1 MRRESRVSHDLRDSR
16 RPRLALLWHA
26 RPQKRHP
33 KNRPD
38 CIQVRSQLG
47 MEMSLLGS
55 QTGRKTGK
63 MIQAC
68 LAKSGQMRISG
79 IGGCSHSGTKV
90 RDPGRS
96 TNIQIYVGGFNGE
109 RALLTC
115 WQGFD
120 MVAIK
125 F

>member
-1 MRRESRVSHDLRDSR
+1 
-16 RPRLALLWHA
+16 
-26 RPQKRHP
+26 
-33 KNRPD
+33 
-38 CIQVRSQLG
+38 
-47 MEMSLLGS
+47 MEMSLVGS

-63 MIQAC
+63 MIQVC
-68 LAKSGQMRISG
+68 LVKSGHMRISG

-90 RDPGRS
+90 RDPGGQ
-96 TNIQIYVGGFNGE
+96 QIYRFMLV
-109 RALLTC
+109 ALMGSGLFLTC

>member
-1 MRRESRVSHDLRDSR
+1 
-16 RPRLALLWHA
+16 
-26 RPQKRHP
+26 
-33 KNRPD
+33 
-38 CIQVRSQLG
+38 
-47 MEMSLLGS
+47 MSLVGS

-63 MIQAC
+63 MIQVC
-68 LAKSGQMRISG
+68 LVKSGHMRISG

-109 RALLTC
+109 RAFLTC

-125 F
+125 LIKSYKALLRSLNNNGRIRF

>member
-1 MRRESRVSHDLRDSR
+1 
-16 RPRLALLWHA
+16 
-26 RPQKRHP
+26 
-33 KNRPD
+33 
-38 CIQVRSQLG
+38 
-47 MEMSLLGS
+47 MSLLGS
-55 QTGRKTGK
+55 QTGRKTSK
-63 MIQAC
+63 MIQVC
-68 LAKSGQMRISG
+68 LVKSGQMRISG

-125 F
+125 FQSNSTKLYYGVLIIMDE

>member
-1 MRRESRVSHDLRDSR
+1 
-16 RPRLALLWHA
+16 
-26 RPQKRHP
+26 
-33 KNRPD
+33 
-38 CIQVRSQLG
+38 
-47 MEMSLLGS
+47 MSLVGS

-63 MIQAC
+63 MIQVC
-68 LAKSGQMRISG
+68 LVKSGQMRISG

-109 RALLTC
+109 RAFLTC

-120 MVAIK
+120 MVGWSPTTGGWNPTTGGWSPTTGERTPLRDYNRREGRRNEEIGK
-125 F
+125 L